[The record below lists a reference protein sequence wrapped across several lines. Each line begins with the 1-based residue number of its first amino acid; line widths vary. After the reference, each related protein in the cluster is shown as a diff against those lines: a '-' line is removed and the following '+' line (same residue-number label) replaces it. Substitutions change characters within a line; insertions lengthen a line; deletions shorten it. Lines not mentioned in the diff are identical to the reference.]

1 MLFQCKRDEI
11 EKDETGGLRWE
22 DGSTTKLK
30 NTRALKVLELAK
42 GLEPPTL

>member
-1 MLFQCKRDEI
+1 MNRR
-11 EKDETGGLRWE
+11 TAAG

-30 NTRALKVLELAK
+30 ATRLKVLELAK